1 MRTSSLVN
9 ILVLFYARSINF
21 LFSKSQMWTWSVAV
35 SNDHFHVLLKSEIPF
50 VVAVLHLIDYLH
62 DVAEPDGRQLDEG
75 VSYRGSYHKG
85 L

>member
-1 MRTSSLVN
+1 M
-9 ILVLFYARSINF
+9 
-21 LFSKSQMWTWSVAV
+21 AV
-35 SNDHFHVLLKSEIPF
+35 SNDLFHVLKSEIPF